1 MLIMDGRSLQ
11 TQPIVA
17 IRRVQN
23 FLRVSDSIPSKAFNF
38 NNTIGL
44 FCLHLKYITMEDR
57 VECPDRTDFLRE
69 FDYYNLK
76 KLINYLVPINY
87 PEVTG
92 EVRNQLK
99 EFFAPH
105 MAAFAHMANE
115 TFHWAFD
122 NMQTQTMPEIMP

>member
-1 MLIMDGRSLQ
+1 MCILTAAQNNETIDSEASILTTSLYDIHIRRWLKNFDRGNMLIMDGRSLQ

-69 FDYYNLK
+69 FYNY
-76 KLINYLVPINY
+76 N
-87 PEVTG
+87 
-92 EVRNQLK
+92 
-99 EFFAPH
+99 
-105 MAAFAHMANE
+105 
-115 TFHWAFD
+115 
-122 NMQTQTMPEIMP
+122 

>member
-1 MLIMDGRSLQ
+1 MQNNETIDSEASILTTSLYDIHIRRWLKNFDRGNMLIMDGRSLQ

-69 FDYYNLK
+69 FYNYNLIENNYVFSSY
-76 KLINYLVPINY
+76 KLSRSN
-87 PEVTG
+87 
-92 EVRNQLK
+92 
-99 EFFAPH
+99 
-105 MAAFAHMANE
+105 
-115 TFHWAFD
+115 W
-122 NMQTQTMPEIMP
+122 

>member
-1 MLIMDGRSLQ
+1 MIFTRGSNLHIAYISKSAYLISVNITAAQNIETIDSEASILTTSLYDIHIRRWLKNFDRGNMLIMDGRSLQ

-57 VECPDRTDFLRE
+57 VECPDRTDFLRM
-69 FDYYNLK
+69 L
-76 KLINYLVPINY
+76 
-87 PEVTG
+87 
-92 EVRNQLK
+92 
-99 EFFAPH
+99 
-105 MAAFAHMANE
+105 
-115 TFHWAFD
+115 
-122 NMQTQTMPEIMP
+122 